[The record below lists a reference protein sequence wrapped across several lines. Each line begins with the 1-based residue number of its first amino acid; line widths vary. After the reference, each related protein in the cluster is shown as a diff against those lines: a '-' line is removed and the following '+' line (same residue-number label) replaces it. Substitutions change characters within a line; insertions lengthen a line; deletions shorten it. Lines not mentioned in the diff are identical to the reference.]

1 MIETPAE
8 IAVIRFLRER
18 EVLQLKVQEEDLV
31 PENVQNHDRS
41 NRLRIFSN
49 LLLVFRTPYSS
60 LNRSQVIS

>member
-8 IAVIRFLRER
+8 IAVTRFLRER
-18 EVLQLKVQEEDLV
+18 EVLQQKVQEEDLV

-49 LLLVFRTPYSS
+49 LLLVFSTPYSS